1 MVTLEQFF
9 QDVEKQAKDIPVYR
23 GDFTDWWADGIGSTP
38 HPVKL
43 YLDAERKY
51 SLCEKMDP
59 EGTRGSAE
67 LKEKARED
75 LMKYAEHTWG
85 YSSSVSEPWD
95 SMVGSLELK

>member
-1 MVTLEQFF
+1 MATLEQFSR
-9 QDVEKQAKDIPVYR
+9 KQKNRQKIFLYAE
-23 GDFTDWWADGIGSTP
+23 GNFTDWWADGIGSTP

-67 LKEKARED
+67 LKEKAREE
-75 LMKYAEHTWG
+75 LMMCGRAYLG
-85 YSSSVSEPWD
+85 
-95 SMVGSLELK
+95 LFLQRF